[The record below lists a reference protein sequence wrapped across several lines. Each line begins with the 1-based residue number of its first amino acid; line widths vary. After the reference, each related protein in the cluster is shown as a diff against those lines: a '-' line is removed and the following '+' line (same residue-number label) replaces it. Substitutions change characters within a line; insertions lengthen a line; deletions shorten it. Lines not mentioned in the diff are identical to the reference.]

1 LNNQVFLSNSLENIL
16 ITIGEIGSIGTAIGT
31 IALVILFWKTIKQL
45 EETVKLSRIQSNYRF
60 RPWVGPFSNIQF
72 MSTTPDARDQFSII
86 MKNYGEIPASNVIAK
101 FTMKT
106 EPITKEI
113 LKKSE
118 LFSSFNLG
126 PLLPNMEKRYWFFID
141 SDLIKKVKD
150 GTGQVFI
157 ALYFTYEH
165 RGGNSVYGTI
175 SQYDGPTN
183 TFVHREMWID

>member
-1 LNNQVFLSNSLENIL
+1 MDDTLTV
-16 ITIGEIGSIGTAIGT
+16 IGQIGSIGTAIGT
-31 IALVILFWKTIKQL
+31 IALVFLFWKTIKQL

-60 RPWVGPFSNIQF
+60 RPWVGPLNNIQF
-72 MSTTPDARDQFSII
+72 ISTTPDARDQFSIT

-113 LKKSE
+113 LKKPE
-118 LFSSFNLG
+118 LFSDFNLG

-141 SDLIKKVKD
+141 SDLIKKVKS
-150 GTGQVFI
+150 GTGKVFI

-165 RGGNSVYGTI
+165 HGGNSGYGTI
-175 SQYDGPTN
+175 SQYDGLTN
-183 TFVHREMWID
+183 TFVHKEMWID